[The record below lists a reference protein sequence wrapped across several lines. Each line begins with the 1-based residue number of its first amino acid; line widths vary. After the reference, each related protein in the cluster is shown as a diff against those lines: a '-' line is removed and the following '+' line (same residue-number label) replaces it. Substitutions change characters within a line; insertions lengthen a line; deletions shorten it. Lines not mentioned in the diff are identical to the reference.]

1 MAFQY
6 LEKQKMTWQNHWMG
20 RVVIADT
27 TCLIAFDH
35 IGKLQ
40 ILKSLFGS
48 LVVTDFVSLEYG
60 RPLPGFIQIQ
70 NPVNKNVIRQHINS

>member
-1 MAFQY
+1 
-6 LEKQKMTWQNHWMG
+6 MG